1 VSSDQPIYLVMQPGD
16 WLDQP
21 GLFLVA
27 LPVFAL
33 LVVAWVRPSAGQAAV
48 PVPGLE
54 WLIPGAAHT
63 GLQERTC
70 IILRTLALLALIPI
84 VAVPLHKAGDGKGE
98 TAASL
103 AVVLDNSSSMTA
115 ADFQPFTRLDAAKRS
130 LRSFLGRLPKGGV
143 GLVALAGSPQ
153 TVAPITEDR
162 RFVLAALGRIGSI
175 AYEDDGTAIGSGVAT
190 AVNRL
195 RGGSNGPRRVLLITD
210 GVSNRGNV
218 SPADAAEVARM
229 MGTRVDAIGI
239 GTDTISRFSVPT
251 VEGVQQ
257 DVEARIEIDDRALDG
272 LAKRTGGRYWRV
284 RNVAD
289 LDRALAALEVTYGQ
303 PEHRDWKPDWRAL
316 LALAASGLVGMEV
329 LFRHFVVREI
339 PQ

>member
-1 VSSDQPIYLVMQPGD
+1 M
-16 WLDQP
+16 
-21 GLFLVA
+21 
-27 LPVFAL
+27 PVFAL
-33 LVVAWVRPSAGQAAV
+33 LVVAWVRGNAGQAAV

-54 WLIPGAAHT
+54 WLMPGAAHT
-63 GLQERTC
+63 RIQERTC

-84 VAVPLHKAGDGKGE
+84 VVVPLPESGGAKDQA
-98 TAASL
+98 AASL
-103 AVVLDNSSSMTA
+103 VVVLDNSSSMTA
-115 ADFQPFTRLDAAKRS
+115 ADFQPFNRLDAAKRS
-130 LRSFLGRLPKGGV
+130 LRSFLGRLPKAGV

-153 TVAPITEDR
+153 TVAPVTEDR

-195 RGGSNGPRRVLLITD
+195 RSASNGPRRVLLITD

-251 VEGVQQ
+251 AEGVQQ

-272 LAKRTGGRYWRV
+272 LATRTGGRYWRV
-284 RNVAD
+284 RNVED
-289 LDRALAALEVTYGQ
+289 LDRALAALEVTYEQ
-303 PEHRDWKPDWRAL
+303 PGHNRDCRPDWRAL
-316 LALAASGLVGMEV
+316 LALAASVLVGMEV